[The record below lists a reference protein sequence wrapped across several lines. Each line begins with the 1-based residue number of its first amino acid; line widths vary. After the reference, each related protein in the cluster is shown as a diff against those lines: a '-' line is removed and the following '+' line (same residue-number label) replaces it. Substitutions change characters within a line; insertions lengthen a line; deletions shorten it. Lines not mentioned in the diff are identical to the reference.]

1 VYHIVIRKPPS
12 DDPPEP
18 EKKERVI
25 HTRVPE
31 SLEAELRQKAQDL
44 GISVSNLVRNV
55 LGHAFGLVGDVVAD
69 SQAIARAARVAR
81 GDRAAT
87 AAATP
92 VSPAGTQ
99 VPRSEPAPPPAA
111 PAIDDVL
118 GWQSMVLG
126 KNAVCAR
133 CNDLLPRG
141 SDAAIGIAEAT
152 GGRLVICLAC
162 LEQLRVA
169 AP

>member
-1 VYHIVIRKPPS
+1 MCHIVTRKRTPAEPPP
-12 DDPPEP
+12 DEP

-31 SLEAELRQKAQDL
+31 SLEAELRHRAQDL

-69 SQAIARAARVAR
+69 SHAIARAAKGQRK
-81 GDRAAT
+81 
-87 AAATP
+87 
-92 VSPAGTQ
+92 S
-99 VPRSEPAPPPAA
+99 
-111 PAIDDVL
+111 DDVVA
-118 GWQSMVLG
+118 WQPITLA

-133 CNDLLPRG
+133 CNEVLG
-141 SDAAIGIAEAT
+141 KGVHGAIGVTES
-152 GGRLVICLAC
+152 G
-162 LEQLRVA
+162 